1 MPSPDLLSEPAPLR
15 RTSHGKGHGKGHG
28 RGWTLLAV
36 LLGFAVFGAVALVL
50 TDDARWLRLGIV
62 AALWAALV
70 GAFAAA
76 RYRREAAG
84 GQERG
89 EELRRVYELE
99 LEREVA
105 ARREYEL
112 QVETDTRRK
121 LAEETRNELD
131 GLRTELHTLRQN
143 LEALLGGEVLVE
155 RVALRTESTR
165 LRSLSDQSRAAR
177 SADRALPKGTSRPS
191 QPWRSD
197 VPADIQDAE
206 IVEQGQPSP
215 AATPRHESMPLQPP
229 RVEPPR
235 VEPPRVEPLRTEQP
249 RTQPR
254 HAEPAWPERSEPRRV
269 DPAWWERP
277 EPRRTEPAR
286 PERVQV
292 WPSRTDDAPP
302 RPLGPS
308 ERTDVLPRYQAAARA
323 EPPRVTQAA
332 ARYETSQP
340 LDFRPPSRPGP
351 SRSEPRKPEQTATE
365 QPLWP
370 TLNVQPRGSSTPQ
383 QRPEPPMA
391 DPVYADPLT
400 SPRWDRF
407 TSWAP
412 SQPGLTGPT
421 GPAGP
426 IEAAAAAAAH
436 GHGPGGPSHAED
448 EHAVQG
454 PTGRRKHA
462 ADEGTGSHTT
472 GRSVNELIAS
482 LGNDPQEHRRH
493 RRDDE

>member
-1 MPSPDLLSEPAPLR
+1 MPSPDPLSDPVPLR
-15 RTSHGKGHGKGHG
+15 RNGRGK
-28 RGWTLLAV
+28 GWTLLAA
-36 LLGFAVFGAVALVL
+36 LLGFAVFGAAALVF

-76 RYRREAAG
+76 RYRREATG
-84 GQERG
+84 GQDRG
-89 EELRRVYELE
+89 EELRRMYQLE

-112 QVETDTRRK
+112 QVETDTRRR
-121 LAEETRNELD
+121 LEEETRNEVRGELD

-177 SADRALPKGTSRPS
+177 SADRALPKGTSRPG
-191 QPWRSD
+191 QPWRSG
-197 VPADIQDAE
+197 VPSDIQDAE
-206 IVEQGQPSP
+206 IIEQRPSSS
-215 AATPRHESMPLQPP
+215 AATPHHESVPSQPP
-229 RVEPPR
+229 RSEP
-235 VEPPRVEPLRTEQP
+235 P
-249 RTQPR
+249 RTQPPR
-254 HAEPAWPERSEPRRV
+254 AEPAWPERSEPRRV
-269 DPAWWERP
+269 DSVWWERP
-277 EPRRTEPAR
+277 EPRRTEPAW
-286 PERVQV
+286 PEWIQAR
-292 WPSRTDDAPP
+292 PSRTDDAPP
-302 RPLGPS
+302 PPVEPS
-308 ERTDVLPRYQAAARA
+308 ERTDILPRYQAHA
-323 EPPRVTQAA
+323 EPPGATPAA
-332 ARYETSQP
+332 ARHETSQP
-340 LDFRPPSRPGP
+340 LDFQPLPPPEPARPEPARP
-351 SRSEPRKPEQTATE
+351 EPRSAEPAATE
-365 QPLWP
+365 QPLWSA
-370 TLNVQPRGSSTPQ
+370 LNAQPRVTSTPQ

-407 TSWAP
+407 DSWTP
-412 SQPGLTGPT
+412 SQP

-436 GHGPGGPSHAED
+436 GYGTSGPTGGPSRTED

-454 PTGRRKHA
+454 PTGRHRHA
-462 ADEGTGSHTT
+462 ADEDTGSHTT
-472 GRSVNELIAS
+472 GRRPVNELIAFLS
-482 LGNDPQEHRRH
+482 NNPQGRRRH